1 MKKLCVF
8 LYFFLLMPS
17 INAQSSSSNN
27 ILDNVRAIHIGG
39 NWGRNPL
46 GIPQQPEEYYQFLK
60 NISVNWAA
68 INIGLH
74 VNNSMDAVVKKVY
87 DNVPIPTFRD
97 ATLRDAIR
105 GFRNH
110 NINVMLTMAVETQEA
125 AQSSM
130 PVNRWQFG
138 DPNMAVNDPN
148 ISAANWP
155 WDTNHPQHSQF
166 VDSWWQSYT
175 NEVVYFAKI
184 AQQEDVKMFAVGA
197 ETDRLFRTRSG
208 GLFPNHFNNQIKALV
223 DSVRKYYSGLIT
235 YELHWSALTDPGFY
249 GPGSDN
255 LWSDAGFDVVGVSA
269 YFRLV
274 EQQPARVLGVDELE
288 AGWNNIFTS
297 YLIPLKNRNPGKKIV
312 FHEFGYN
319 DHVASPY
326 NPIFEEFSQKAF
338 KDNNVNGKDDGEEQ
352 QANILDAFYHVNET
366 HGRLVSGTFLW
377 DNYICSN
384 TDWSNSFGAKRMC
397 SIRNKIAENIVGR
410 WYTTYTPLPGAPSL
424 LSPLN
429 GAQNV
434 SIQNILLEWA
444 AADEAVSY
452 EVRVSDKNDFS
463 TNIVT
468 ASNLSSTSY
477 NITASLNPSTTYYW
491 AVRSNNLAGTSNWST
506 ALSFTTVA
514 LPAAPALMSPQNGD
528 VNIPLQNVLFEWAAV
543 SEATTYALRVSDK
556 IDFSSPLISASDIS
570 NTSHSITTI
579 LNPATKYYWSVK
591 SKNSIGE
598 SAWSQTFSFT
608 TGSLPIAPALISP
621 PNNAKNIPTSAELR
635 WFSSF
640 LNYTYEIHVAENQS
654 FNPALINKAGLS
666 GGTYQ
671 LTNLSNSKTYYWRVR
686 ATNNFGTGGWSQVF
700 NFETTAAVSVK
711 GEEIPLQYKLEQNY
725 PNPFNPITEISYQLK
740 SDGFVDL
747 CVYDLVG
754 TKVRT
759 LLKSYQR
766 RGNYTIEFDG
776 ANLPSAVYFYKLQVN
791 EFISVKKMMLMK

>member
-1 MKKLCVF
+1 
-8 LYFFLLMPS
+8 
-17 INAQSSSSNN
+17 
-27 ILDNVRAIHIGG
+27 
-39 NWGRNPL
+39 
-46 GIPQQPEEYYQFLK
+46 
-60 NISVNWAA
+60 
-68 INIGLH
+68 
-74 VNNSMDAVVKKVY
+74 
-87 DNVPIPTFRD
+87 
-97 ATLRDAIR
+97 
-105 GFRNH
+105 
-110 NINVMLTMAVETQEA
+110 
-125 AQSSM
+125 
-130 PVNRWQFG
+130 
-138 DPNMAVNDPN
+138 
-148 ISAANWP
+148 
-155 WDTNHPQHSQF
+155 
-166 VDSWWQSYT
+166 
-175 NEVVYFAKI
+175 
-184 AQQEDVKMFAVGA
+184 
-197 ETDRLFRTRSG
+197 
-208 GLFPNHFNNQIKALV
+208 
-223 DSVRKYYSGLIT
+223 
-235 YELHWSALTDPGFY
+235 
-249 GPGSDN
+249 
-255 LWSDAGFDVVGVSA
+255 
-269 YFRLV
+269 
-274 EQQPARVLGVDELE
+274 
-288 AGWNNIFTS
+288 
-297 YLIPLKNRNPGKKIV
+297 
-312 FHEFGYN
+312 
-319 DHVASPY
+319 
-326 NPIFEEFSQKAF
+326 
-338 KDNNVNGKDDGEEQ
+338 
-352 QANILDAFYHVNET
+352 
-366 HGRLVSGTFLW
+366 
-377 DNYICSN
+377 
-384 TDWSNSFGAKRMC
+384 
-397 SIRNKIAENIVGR
+397 
-410 WYTTYTPLPGAPSL
+410 
-424 LSPLN
+424 
-429 GAQNV
+429 
-434 SIQNILLEWA
+434 
-444 AADEAVSY
+444 
-452 EVRVSDKNDFS
+452 
-463 TNIVT
+463 
-468 ASNLSSTSY
+468 
-477 NITASLNPSTTYYW
+477 
-491 AVRSNNLAGTSNWST
+491 
-506 ALSFTTVA
+506 
-514 LPAAPALMSPQNGD
+514 MSPQNGD